1 MSGPFLRSKR
11 AGYKKKIPSDR
22 RAIEPGGHFVV
33 SMPVSQG
40 RDIEIDFFFFFFQR
54 PAVPVLHAISF
65 QASAASAGIAD
76 SRA

>member
-11 AGYKKKIPSDR
+11 AGYKAIKRRFPR

-40 RDIEIDFFFFFFQR
+40 RDIEIDFFSFFFSDLQFQ
-54 PAVPVLHAISF
+54 SF
-65 QASAASAGIAD
+65 MQ
-76 SRA
+76 